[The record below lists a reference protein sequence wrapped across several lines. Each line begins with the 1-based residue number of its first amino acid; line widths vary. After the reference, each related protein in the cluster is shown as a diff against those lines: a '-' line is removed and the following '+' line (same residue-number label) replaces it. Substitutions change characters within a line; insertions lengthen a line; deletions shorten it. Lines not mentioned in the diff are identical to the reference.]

1 MSYSIDVALQI
12 WHPVLSADQLQ
23 ALFNKSPD
31 MKFSAGENFIRK
43 DGEKLFTKHNE
54 SYICYDVVPMQDFD
68 DLYESIKKANNIVL
82 DMLKDKTSLF
92 ELKKTG
98 GRICFY
104 CAVYTKEHVVF
115 SVPSEI
121 LRDVSDL
128 GIDIGVEVFQN
139 YMD

>member
-1 MSYSIDVALQI
+1 MNYSISVALQI

-31 MKFSAGENFIRK
+31 IKYSG
-43 DGEKLFTKHNE
+43 GEKLFAKRNE

-68 DLYESIKKANNIVL
+68 DLYESIKKANAVVL
-82 DMLKDKTSLF
+82 GMLKEKTSLF
-92 ELKKTG
+92 ELKQTG

-104 CAVYTKEHVVF
+104 CAIYTKEHIVF
-115 SVPSEI
+115 TVPSEI
-121 LRDVSDL
+121 LREVSGL

-139 YMD
+139 YID